1 MAAEVEL
8 HAVDAAPA
16 PPRKKGGVMRIAIM
30 ALVLVGAGGGGAYW
44 WMSRT
49 PVAAAA
55 PREIPLSERGLV
67 PFEPFMVNLADEG
80 GNRFLKV
87 NLQLV
92 LENSET
98 AEHVLTTPVVLSR
111 MRSDIL
117 ELLTEQSAPAL
128 VTPEGKSTL
137 KTAIRERVATAL
149 EHKQVVDV
157 LFSEFVVQF

>member
-1 MAAEVEL
+1 MAAEIEL
-8 HAVDAAPA
+8 QPVAATPA
-16 PPRKKGGVMRIAIM
+16 PKKKGGAVRLAMIAI
-30 ALVLVGAGGGGAYW
+30 VLIAGGGGGTYW
-44 WMSRT
+44 WLSRA

-67 PFEPFMVNLADEG
+67 PFEPFMVNLVDEG

-92 LENSET
+92 LENAEA

-137 KTAIRERVATAL
+137 KTAIRERVAAAL
-149 EHKQVVDV
+149 EHKQVIDV